1 MKIGLKELLKK
12 DVIVVY
18 RNDEG
23 KRFHLA
29 ESQSMIAHVDHMFSS
44 QIKFD
49 QFSQLLDDVND
60 DMVSIDV
67 LEYDVDRFIRQIKM
81 VQYRNEFLG
90 SGYTEYSSTKFID
103 AKIHVDIADLNQGHM
118 YAVVYMTLGT
128 KPKTLLGIFESMD
141 EANAFVNENYY
152 GNVVNTDKGL
162 VLANNELSQKMLHK
176 FRF

>member
-1 MKIGLKELLKK
+1 MKIVMKDLLKK
-12 DVIVVY
+12 DVIVIY
-18 RNDEG
+18 RNDEA

-49 QFSQLLDDVND
+49 QFSQLLNDVND
-60 DMVSIDV
+60 DKVSIDV

-81 VQYRNEFLG
+81 VQYRNEYLG

-103 AKIHVDIADLNQGHM
+103 AKIHLDIADLNAGHM
-118 YAVVYMTLGT
+118 YAVVYMTIGN
-128 KPKTLLGIFESMD
+128 KPRTLLGIFESMD
-141 EANAFVNENYY
+141 EATEFFNEHYY
-152 GNVVNTDKGL
+152 GGVVNTDKGV
-162 VLANNELSQKMLHK
+162 VLADNELSQKMLHK

>member
-1 MKIGLKELLKK
+1 MKIGLKDLLKK

-18 RNDEG
+18 RNDEH

-44 QIKFD
+44 AIKFE
-49 QFSQLLDDVND
+49 QFSQLLIDVYDDR
-60 DMVSIDV
+60 VSIDV
-67 LEYDVDRFIRQIKM
+67 LEYDVDKFIRQVKM
-81 VQYRNEFLG
+81 VHYRNHYLG
-90 SGYTEYSSTKFID
+90 TGYTEYSRTKFVD
-103 AKIHVDIADLNQGHM
+103 AHIHVDIADLNQGHM

-162 VLANNELSQKMLHK
+162 VLADNELSQKMLHK